1 MNMNKSFFDLTGKV
15 IVITGACGLLGR
27 NHALAVASANGIPVL
42 LDLKKNKL
50 DSLVKEINCKFSVHS
65 IGLKVDIT
73 SEKQVKDS
81 CKKIISKFGR
91 VDSLINNAANNPKM
105 ENKNKKNFS
114 RIENFNIKQWNND
127 ISVGLTGAF
136 LCAKYFGY
144 EMSKNKSGGVIIN
157 ISSDLGLV
165 APDQR
170 LYQKIKTSKLKQP
183 VKPITYS
190 VIKSGIIG
198 LTRYL
203 STYWNQENI
212 RCNVLCPGPIE
223 NNQPEIFL
231 KKLRLKIPLGRLAK
245 ENEYQST
252 LIWMLSDETSYLNGA
267 IIPVD
272 GGRSVW

>member
-170 LYQKIKTSKLKQP
+170 L
-183 VKPITYS
+183 
-190 VIKSGIIG
+190 
-198 LTRYL
+198 
-203 STYWNQENI
+203 I
-212 RCNVLCPGPIE
+212 R
-223 NNQPEIFL
+223 
-231 KKLRLKIPLGRLAK
+231 R
-245 ENEYQST
+245 
-252 LIWMLSDETSYLNGA
+252 
-267 IIPVD
+267 
-272 GGRSVW
+272 

>member
-1 MNMNKSFFDLTGKV
+1 MNKSLFDLTGKIV
-15 IVITGACGLLGR
+15 VITGACGLLGR

-42 LDLKKNKL
+42 LDLKKNQL
-50 DSLVKEINCKFSVHS
+50 SNLEKEIKHKFAIKS
-65 IGLKVDIT
+65 ISLKVDIS
-73 SEKQVKDS
+73 SEKQIKNA
-81 CKKIISKFGR
+81 CKIIVNKCGKI
-91 VDSLINNAANNPKM
+91 DGLINNAANNPKM
-105 ENKNKKNFS
+105 EDKNKKNFS
-114 RIENFNIKQWNND
+114 RIENFSIKQWNAD

-136 LCAKYFGY
+136 ICAKHFGN
-144 EMSKNKSGGVIIN
+144 EISKNKNGGVIIN

-170 LYQKIKTSKLKQP
+170 LYRKLKTSKLNQP

-203 STYWNQENI
+203 STYWNEENI

-223 NNQPEIFL
+223 NNQPKVFL
-231 KKLRLKIPLGRLAK
+231 KKLKSKIPLARLA
-245 ENEYQST
+245 EEHEYQST

-267 IIPVD
+267 VIPVD
-272 GGRSVW
+272 GGRSAW